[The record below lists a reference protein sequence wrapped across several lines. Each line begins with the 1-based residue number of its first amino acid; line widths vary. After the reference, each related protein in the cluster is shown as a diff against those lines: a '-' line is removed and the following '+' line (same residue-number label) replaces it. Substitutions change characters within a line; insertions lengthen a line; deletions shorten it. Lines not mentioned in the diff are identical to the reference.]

1 VALGLVMA
9 ISTTTS
15 RPRSPLLAA
24 LDQIELEEVALAL
37 ASFAVEIVGVVAG
50 RRFRP

>member
-24 LDQIELEEVALAL
+24 LDQIELEEVALSL
-37 ASFAVEIVGVVAG
+37 AFAVEIVGVVAG